1 MAIATDLAIVIIPLP
16 TIFNMNL
23 ENKKKWSLA
32 FTFALGGL

>member
-16 TIFNMNL
+16 TIINMNL
-23 ENKKKWSLA
+23 ESKKKWSLA